1 MSTFIIFE
9 NVQTE
14 KFAKYDLQG
23 KMAAIKDDSYLL
35 KLILD

>member
-9 NVQTE
+9 NVQTQ
-14 KFAKYDLQG
+14 KSAKNDLQR